1 MRTLVNVCTT
11 ALRRALPGAAPVVLG
26 ALAPGVAGASATEA
40 GKPPLLGNY
49 VGRFSGQPATFRTVF
64 MKVYVLAGCVL
75 IDQRRSPAVCERDG
89 LTQRGSLFFQ
99 TASRSTRYLGN
110 RKIAAD
116 GTFAFVLK
124 KTPDGGDPASY
135 TVSVSGSF
143 AGSVVRGHAR
153 GSGSDAAFDKCHGG
167 STFVARLQR
176 R

>member
-1 MRTLVNVCTT
+1 LVNVCTA

-26 ALAPGVAGASATEA
+26 ALALGVAGASATEA

-64 MKVYVLAGCVL
+64 MKVYSPVVFSSISGDL
-75 IDQRRSPAVCERDG
+75 PAVCVRDG

-99 TASRSTRYLGN
+99 TASRSTRYRGN

-153 GSGSDAAFDKCHGG
+153 GSGSDAAFDKCRGD
-167 STFVARLQR
+167 SAFVARL
-176 R
+176 